1 MTESSDVPQASATT
15 SEADADHEG
24 GSKSPDDQHLAGV
37 TDDQLPEDLQPGEDN
52 PLAEPL
58 DPDDE
63 STKDRD
69 ELGMDDTQDDT
80 TGTYESSGE
89 TPSTEDSGSES
100 DSGSDDE
107 TDPESVSGD
116 GAQGAGI
123 SG

>member
-1 MTESSDVPQASATT
+1 MTESSDLPQASATT

-24 GSKSPDDQHLAGV
+24 GTHSPDDPQLAGV
-37 TDDQLPEDLQPGEDN
+37 SDDQLPEDLQPGEDN

-63 STKDRD
+63 ATKDPE
-69 ELGMDDTQDDT
+69 ELGMQDTQDDT

-89 TPSTEDSGSES
+89 TPSTEEGSGSGDSGE
-100 DSGSDDE
+100 E

>member
-1 MTESSDVPQASATT
+1 MTESSDVPQASSTT

-24 GSKSPDDQHLAGV
+24 GSQSPDDQHLAGV

-69 ELGMDDTQDDT
+69 ELGMDDT

>member
-1 MTESSDVPQASATT
+1 MTESSDVPQASSTT

-24 GSKSPDDQHLAGV
+24 GSAAPDDQQIAGV
-37 TDDQLPEDLQPGEDN
+37 SDEQLPEDLQPGEDN

-63 STKDRD
+63 STKDPD
-69 ELGMDDTQDDT
+69 ELGMQDTQDDT

-89 TPSTEDSGSES
+89 TPSTDEDASG
-100 DSGSDDE
+100 DDE